1 MPRGPTTKC
10 VCVCVCVCQVQA
22 GGAAAARSR
31 DAAVCECSRLVAWL
45 AQFVTAHRLITSIDR
60 QLRLPHTTSSA
71 GDQRPAADGA
81 GGCDDGDDGDGD
93 GDGRRYG
100 RLVDELEQLDHL
112 VASLDDQTPLE
123 RRAIALLQV
132 CGA

>member
-1 MPRGPTTKC
+1 
-10 VCVCVCVCQVQA
+10 VCQLQA
-22 GGAAAARSR
+22 GGGAAAARSR

-81 GGCDDGDDGDGD
+81 DAAGGGDGGGDGGDD

-123 RRAIALLQV
+123 RRAIPLLQV

>member
-1 MPRGPTTKC
+1 MC
-10 VCVCVCVCQVQA
+10 VCVCVCVCQLQA

-81 GGCDDGDDGDGD
+81 DAADGCDDGDGGGDGGDD

-123 RRAIALLQV
+123 RRAIPLLQV